1 MAQQKM
7 TDEALKQWKKKRT
20 STFMIYCLVY
30 LLSGMHT
37 AFMNATIW
45 IYVTRQIVND
55 NPYFV
60 FGMINAILFLPS
72 VILNPL
78 IAYFGDKFRRPKIML
93 FLTNTLVILG
103 SLLYM
108 IYYSAW
114 YPITGTCLLG
124 FRFSIRPIL
133 VGEIARSYSPDE
145 LVKKLSLFSNFFYV
159 GLCPTSI
166 ILIFFGKTDIN
177 VGGLHIQYGNISS
190 IFLIALA
197 IIIQVLAVF
206 YVHDLSKEYDLKQ
219 EEVEK
224 VENSHARKSLLKE
237 ETPNHAEKL
246 QRLFTSFDVVL
257 SYCLAL
263 IFGYAEVSM
272 LKYIPIV
279 ILTKHGYSIT
289 VLNIGLFLQSLMSIG
304 VIVVIVRVSINSKT
318 AYYICIVAFL
328 AMIIMGFVF
337 MLMKPTNTYTIN
349 WILAMLV
356 YILFSVFYLAEDV
369 FLLCITAKLVKSDI
383 QSFAESFRMSC
394 RSLALMLAGLS
405 IDMIVHY
412 YSIFYLTLSVLILIL
427 LGLMVYRKATLQNP
441 VPSV

>member
-1 MAQQKM
+1 MAKQKI

-103 SLLYM
+103 SFLYM
-108 IYYSAW
+108 VYYSAW
-114 YPITGTCLLG
+114 YPIIGTCLLG

-145 LVKKLSLFSNFFYV
+145 LVKKLPLFSNFFYV

-166 ILIFFGKTDIN
+166 ILIFFGKININ

-197 IIIQVLAVF
+197 IIIQALTVF

-224 VENSHARKSLLKE
+224 VENSQSLLKE
-237 ETPNHAEKL
+237 ETPNHVKKL
-246 QRLFTSFDVVL
+246 QRLFASFDVVL

-272 LKYIPIV
+272 LKYIPVV
-279 ILTKHGYSIT
+279 ILTKLGYSVA

-328 AMIIMGFVF
+328 AMIIMGFIF
-337 MLMKPTNTYTIN
+337 TLMKPTNTYTIN

-412 YSIFYLTLSVLILIL
+412 YSIFYLTLSVVILIL
-427 LGLMVYRKATLQNP
+427 LGLMVYRRGTLQNP

>member
-1 MAQQKM
+1 
-7 TDEALKQWKKKRT
+7 
-20 STFMIYCLVY
+20 
-30 LLSGMHT
+30 
-37 AFMNATIW
+37 MN
-45 IYVTRQIVND
+45 
-55 NPYFV
+55 
-60 FGMINAILFLPS
+60 
-72 VILNPL
+72 
-78 IAYFGDKFRRPKIML
+78 
-93 FLTNTLVILG
+93 
-103 SLLYM
+103 
-108 IYYSAW
+108 YYSAW

-145 LVKKLSLFSNFFYV
+145 LVKKLPLFSNFFYV

-166 ILIFFGKTDIN
+166 ILIFFGKIDIN

-197 IIIQVLAVF
+197 MIQVLAVF

-237 ETPNHAEKL
+237 KTPNHVEKL

-279 ILTKHGYSIT
+279 ILAKLGYSIT

-412 YSIFYLTLSVLILIL
+412 YSIFYLTLSVVTLIL

>member
-1 MAQQKM
+1 MAKQKI

-103 SLLYM
+103 SFLYM
-108 IYYSAW
+108 VYYSAW
-114 YPITGTCLLG
+114 YPIIGTCLLG

-145 LVKKLSLFSNFFYV
+145 LVKKLPLFSNFFYV

-166 ILIFFGKTDIN
+166 ILIFFGKIDIN

-197 IIIQVLAVF
+197 IIIQALTVF

-224 VENSHARKSLLKE
+224 VENSQSLLKE
-237 ETPNHAEKL
+237 ETPNHVKKL
-246 QRLFTSFDVVL
+246 QRLFASFDVVL

-272 LKYIPIV
+272 LKYIPVV
-279 ILTKHGYSIT
+279 ILTKLGYSVA

-337 MLMKPTNTYTIN
+337 MLLKPTNTYTIN

-427 LGLMVYRKATLQNP
+427 LGLMVYRRGTLQNP